1 MRSVDGDEER
11 ETPPAV
17 VGAVA
22 VGCAPLP
29 FLAVYAVL
37 FIVHG
42 TVHPVVP
49 PDIGNSK
56 GDELSAGLVALAAFV
71 VCALST
77 YWFLD
82 GRRRWLFAAFQAL
95 VLATAIDFVVDSTK
109 GSPDIPILLSIT
121 ALIALVLA
129 FLPPSWQHVDREFP
143 RRASGST
150 SAAPPDASL

>member
-1 MRSVDGDEER
+1 MRSVDEER

-22 VGCAPLP
+22 LGCAPLP

-56 GDELSAGLVALAAFV
+56 SDELVAGLIALAGFL

-82 GRRRWLFAAFQAL
+82 GRRRWLFTAFQAL

-129 FLPPSWQHVDREFP
+129 FLPVSWQHVGREFP
-143 RRASGST
+143 RRAQRT
-150 SAAPPDASL
+150 TRAAPPDASL

>member
-1 MRSVDGDEER
+1 MPSVDADEVR
-11 ETPPAV
+11 ETPPTV

-22 VGCAPLP
+22 LGCAPLP

-49 PDIGNSK
+49 PDIGTSK
-56 GDELSAGLVALAAFV
+56 GDELIAGLIALAGFV

-95 VLATAIDFVVDSTK
+95 LLATAIDFIVDTTK
-109 GSPDIPILLSIT
+109 GSPGIPILLAIT
-121 ALIALVLA
+121 ALVALVLA
-129 FLPPSWQHVDREFP
+129 FLPASWQHLGQEFP
-143 RRASGST
+143 RRLRRTT
-150 SAAPPDASL
+150 SSAPPDASL

>member
-1 MRSVDGDEER
+1 MRSVDADEDR
-11 ETPPAV
+11 ETPPIV

-22 VGCAPLP
+22 LGCAPLP

-56 GDELSAGLVALAAFV
+56 GDELVAGLVALAGFL

-121 ALIALVLA
+121 ALIALVLT
-129 FLPPSWQHVDREFP
+129 FLPASWQHVGREFP
-143 RRASGST
+143 RRTQRSA
-150 SAAPPDASL
+150 SAAPPDVSL